1 MCSSRPS
8 RASPGGSAC
17 KTTRR
22 NALVSLQVRRRGKV
36 TLVFTRSLLWC
47 ALASDA
53 PTRSFIPRPTH
64 AGVSVGVSGTSEPSG
79 GKRTARRPRGAAA
92 SRWRSV
98 SVTTRTAVRTWLRN
112 ILLTSCLVTMPTA
125 RSDAGSTT
133 TTHPIFSFTREATT
147 LDSLSSGMAVT
158 HFAAGI
164 MKLATEGM
172 FSLLASEGAFRRPCG
187 SRGLQCRARSPRVET
202 RVSSAAKATPTR
214 RLRRPPRSR
223 RGSETRRLSARPMIV
238 VVRSLATIWL
248 AAQLLQA
255 L

>member
-1 MCSSRPS
+1 LCSSRPS

-53 PTRSFIPRPTH
+53 PTRSFITRPTH

-79 GKRTARRPRGAAA
+79 GKQTARRPRGAAA

-164 MKLATEGM
+164 MKLATDGM
-172 FSLLASEGAFRRPCG
+172 FSRTRECPVLFGVRAGRAVCSAERGRSASRRRFR
-187 SRGLQCRARSPRVET
+187 A
-202 RVSSAAKATPTR
+202 
-214 RLRRPPRSR
+214 PRSTP
-223 RGSETRRLSARPMIV
+223 RGDKTLGPSRESF
-238 VVRSLATIWL
+238 
-248 AAQLLQA
+248 
-255 L
+255 

>member
-1 MCSSRPS
+1 M
-8 RASPGGSAC
+8 
-17 KTTRR
+17 
-22 NALVSLQVRRRGKV
+22 SLQVRRRGKV

-79 GKRTARRPRGAAA
+79 GKQTARRPRGAAA

-125 RSDAGSTT
+125 RSAAGSTT
-133 TTHPIFSFTREATT
+133 TTHPIFSFTRDVTT

-187 SRGLQCRARSPRVET
+187 SRGLQCRSRSPRVET
-202 RVSSAAKATPTR
+202 RVSSAAKATPT
-214 RLRRPPRSR
+214 S
-223 RGSETRRLSARPMIV
+223 STTDAIETRIRGRRDSRPV
-238 VVRSLATIWL
+238 P
-248 AAQLLQA
+248 
-255 L
+255 

>member
-22 NALVSLQVRRRGKV
+22 NALVLLQVRRRGKV

-53 PTRSFIPRPTH
+53 PTRSFITRPTH

-79 GKRTARRPRGAAA
+79 GKQTARRPRGAAA

-172 FSLLASEGAFRRPCG
+172 FLS
-187 SRGLQCRARSPRVET
+187 SRVKVLFGVRAGRAVC
-202 RVSSAAKATPTR
+202 SAARGRHA
-214 RLRRPPRSR
+214 SR
-223 RGSETRRLSARPMIV
+223 RGSRAPRRRRRRVVFDDRRDRDADPRREDSRPV
-238 VVRSLATIWL
+238 P
-248 AAQLLQA
+248 
-255 L
+255 